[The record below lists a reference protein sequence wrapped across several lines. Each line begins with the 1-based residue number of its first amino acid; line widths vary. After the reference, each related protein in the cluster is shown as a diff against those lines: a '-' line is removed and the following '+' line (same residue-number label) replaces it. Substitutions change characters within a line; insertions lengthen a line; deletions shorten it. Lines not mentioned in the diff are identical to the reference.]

1 MIVTMSSS
9 FTIIYLLMFFFFFVN
24 DDYMVLKIHMAGE
37 SHWNHRIP
45 WDDHSTE
52 AMDTCP
58 EETNKMLM
66 MGAEM

>member
-9 FTIIYLLMFFFFFVN
+9 FTIIYLLMFFFVN
-24 DDYMVLKIHMAGE
+24 DDDMVLKIHMAGE